1 MKKIFIIAM
10 ILFAITACS
19 STDGKG
25 KNSINIGVG
34 FSGV

>member
-10 ILFAITACS
+10 ILCAITAWS

-34 FSGV
+34 FSGL

>member
-1 MKKIFIIAM
+1 MKKILIIAM

-25 KNSINIGVG
+25 ENSINIGVG
-34 FSGV
+34 FSGL